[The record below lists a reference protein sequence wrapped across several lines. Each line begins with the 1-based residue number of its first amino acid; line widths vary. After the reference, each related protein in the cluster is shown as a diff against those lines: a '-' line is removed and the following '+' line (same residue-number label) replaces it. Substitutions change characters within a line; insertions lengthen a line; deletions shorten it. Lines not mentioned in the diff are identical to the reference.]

1 MKNHLFWRGVT
12 TTLLSAA
19 AFASAQTSIPSLD
32 PLVVTGTAVAD
43 KPLEATLD
51 AKAPAQ
57 PIPAQDGADFLKTV
71 PGFSVSRKGGAGGE
85 IVLRGQAGSRV
96 DILLDGESVLGGCP
110 HRMDPPTAYV
120 FPGSFDRVTVLKG
133 PQTVLHGPGNSAGVV
148 LFERTPERFATTDA
162 ALEGSLTFG
171 SFGRNDQTAEV
182 KAGTPDFYA
191 QGSYA
196 RTQSDDYE
204 DGNGNPVHSQYDRSN
219 LRAAT
224 GWTPDANT
232 LLELSA
238 TRGEGEAAYG
248 HSMMDATQLDHDNLS
263 LRFRKTAISPQIA
276 KVEAQVAYNHVDH
289 IMDDFRLRTPGMMMM
304 GESRLDHRLL
314 TGRALIEW
322 TPAENLRVSTGADFR
337 DGRHRSHDTGS
348 WVTDAEIGGEG
359 VFAEITRDLSAQDR
373 LIAGLRFDS
382 WNATD
387 KRATISGG
395 MMGGSSPNPTANEKR
410 TDTLPGGFVRY
421 ERDLA
426 DAAATAYLG
435 VGYTE
440 RAPDYWELITNESAT
455 TKSSFHT
462 ATEKTTQVDTGL
474 NYRSGPFSLSIAAF
488 VNQVDDY
495 ILVQSNVAKPSG
507 MMGGMGG
514 MGMMMSTVTITRNVD
529 ASSWGGELGAG
540 YAFDE
545 HWKLDASLAYVRGR
559 NRTDDLPLAQQPP
572 LEGRLSL
579 VYATPVWSVGG
590 LARFVDAQN
599 RVAVNQGTIIGQD
612 LGNSPG
618 FTVFSLNA
626 GWRINDH
633 VTLTAGVDNLL
644 DETYAEHISRG
655 GAAIAGY
662 PVTTRINEPGRTLW
676 LKADFRF

>member
-1 MKNHLFWRGVT
+1 MKRFSLWRGVT
-12 TTLLSAA
+12 TTLLSTAALAA
-19 AFASAQTSIPSLD
+19 AQDSITSLD
-32 PLVVTGTAVAD
+32 PVVVTGTAVAE
-43 KPLEATLD
+43 KPLEVTLD

-57 PIPAQDGADFLKTV
+57 PIPAQDGADFLKSV

-110 HRMDPPTAYV
+110 HRMDPPTAYI

-148 LFERTPERFATTDA
+148 LFERAPQRLASTGATLNGA
-162 ALEGSLTFG
+162 LTFG
-171 SFGRNDQTAEV
+171 SFGRNDQAAEV
-182 KAGTPDFYA
+182 KAGTPDFYV
-191 QGSYA
+191 QTGYN

-204 DGNGNPVHSQYDRSN
+204 DGDGQPVHSLYERSN
-219 LRAAT
+219 LRAAA

-238 TRGEGEAAYG
+238 SRGEGEAAYG

-263 LRFRKTAISPQIA
+263 LRFHKTNLSPSLA
-276 KVEAQVAYNHVDH
+276 KIEGQFAYNYVDH

-304 GESRLDHRLL
+304 GESRLDHRLF
-314 TGRALIEW
+314 TGRALVEW
-322 TPAENLRVSTGADFR
+322 TPAENLRLSTGADFR

-359 VFAEITRDLSAQDR
+359 IFAELTRDLTASDR
-373 LIAGLRFDS
+373 LITGLRFDH

-410 TDTLPGGFVRY
+410 TGTLPAGFVRY
-421 ERDLA
+421 EHDLA
-426 DAAATAYLG
+426 EASTTAYLG
-435 VGYTE
+435 IGYTE
-440 RAPDYWELITNESAT
+440 RAPDYWELITNESAS

-462 ATEKTTQVDTGL
+462 APEKTTQLDTGL
-474 NYRSGPFSLSIAAF
+474 NYRRGPLSLSIAAF
-488 VNQVDDY
+488 CNQVSDY
-495 ILVQSNVAKPSG
+495 ILVQSNVVKTSS
-507 MMGGMGG
+507 MGG
-514 MGMMMSTVTITRNVD
+514 MGMTMSTVTITRNVD
-529 ASSWGGELGAG
+529 TTSWGGELGAG

-545 HWKLDASLAYVRGR
+545 NWKLDASLAYVRGR

-579 VYATPVWSVGG
+579 VYATPVWSVGA
-590 LARFVDAQN
+590 LTRFVDAQN

-612 LGNSPG
+612 LGTSPG

-626 GWRINDH
+626 GWRINSH
-633 VTLTAGVDNLL
+633 VTVTAGVDNLF
-644 DETYAEHISRG
+644 DKTYAEHISRG
-655 GAAIAGY
+655 GVAIAGY